1 MPRRSNGQRAASQ
14 TGEDIEPSVGA
25 SEQVVQAGKPGTI
38 GTNGTRR
45 RGRPPKNQPPDP
57 SLTWVSGP
65 EPAATENA
73 LADSPEGEHLY
84 RDIKRME
91 MESMAN
97 PDPEDLAVEA
107 AVAEIDE
114 AEHILATR
122 DPGLPVPVETE
133 EVNFAPATRGARM
146 PRQAT
151 DEEMEEE
158 PAEDDLVTDIDRLA
172 SIDPGFVTDPVRL
185 YLREI
190 SKAPLLNS
198 EQELQLAHKISE
210 GDLDATQKFV
220 LANLRLVVSIAK
232 KYVGRGLSL
241 LDLIQEGNMGLLRAV
256 HKYDPSRGF
265 KFSTYAT
272 WWIRQA
278 ILRAISEHART
289 IRLPA
294 HIGEAMG
301 RISQITQDLAQRLGR
316 PPTPDEIGEALGMT
330 GQRIQEI
337 LRAAQAPVSLDAP
350 VGDEGEENQV
360 RDFVGDTES
369 ATPEDQAAHELLKD
383 QLETTLEE
391 VLTPREKMVLQ
402 LRFGLGDGH
411 QYPLEK
417 VGEQL
422 GVTRERV
429 RQIEAEALRKLR
441 SPKLSQRFRDYL

>member
-1 MPRRSNGQRAASQ
+1 MPRTTNGARAN
-14 TGEDIEPSVGA
+14 
-25 SEQVVQAGKPGTI
+25 QAGQAGVA
-38 GTNGTRR
+38 GS
-45 RGRPPKNQPPDP
+45 DP
-57 SLTWVSGP
+57 LEDALTFESGP
-65 EPAATENA
+65 EPAATVRA
-73 LADSPEGEHLY
+73 MHDSPEGEHLY
-84 RDIKRME
+84 REIKSME
-91 MESMAN
+91 FEAMQD
-97 PDPEDLAVEA
+97 PDPEDTVVQTPLADIEDVPD
-107 AVAEIDE
+107 I
-114 AEHILATR
+114 
-122 DPGLPVPVETE
+122 LPVRAAGLELPVE
-133 EVNFAPATRGARM
+133 
-146 PRQAT
+146 
-151 DEEMEEE
+151 DEEATAADDAPSAARPGRRSSRADLDDDFEMDES
-158 PAEDDLVTDIDRLA
+158 DLVTDIDNLA
-172 SIDPGFVTDPVRL
+172 NLDPGFVTDPVRL

-190 SKAPLLNS
+190 SKAPLLKG
-198 EQELQLAHKISE
+198 EQELDLAHKIGE
-210 GDLDATQKFV
+210 GDVEATQKFV

-301 RISQITQDLAQRLGR
+301 RISQVTQDLVQKHGR
-316 PPTPDEIGEALGMT
+316 PPTADEIGEALGMT

-350 VGDEGEENQV
+350 VGDEGDENQV

-369 ATPEDQAAHELLKD
+369 ATPEEEAAHELLKD
-383 QLETTLEE
+383 QLESTLEE

-441 SPKLSQRFRDYL
+441 SPKLSARFRDYL

>member
-1 MPRRSNGQRAASQ
+1 MPRKSRAERAAKPHP
-14 TGEDIEPSVGA
+14 DA
-25 SEQVVQAGKPGTI
+25 SP
-38 GTNGTRR
+38 RR
-45 RGRPPKNQPPDP
+45 RGRPRKEVTNNTHTPEPVDLGPDIDYIP
-57 SLTWVSGP
+57 LP
-65 EPAATENA
+65 EPAGTLVAMT
-73 LADSPEGEHLY
+73 DSPEGERLF
-84 RDIKRME
+84 RELKEME
-91 MESMAN
+91 MEAIQD
-97 PDPEDLAVEA
+97 PDPEDLLIQSAM
-107 AVAEIDE
+107 
-114 AEHILATR
+114 
-122 DPGLPVPVETE
+122 GE
-133 EVNFAPATRGARM
+133 EVSDDAADLIPGANNGR
-146 PRQAT
+146 RLKAGD
-151 DEEMEEE
+151 DEEHTAGSARLQASPRERAPRTIDHEDEEE
-158 PAEDDLVTDIDRLA
+158 EEDTPYYDEEVMQDLDRLA
-172 SIDPGFVTDPVRL
+172 QLDPSFVTDPVRL

-190 SKAPLLNS
+190 SKAPLLKG
-198 EQELQLAHKISE
+198 EQELDLAHKIAA

-301 RISQITQDLAQRLGR
+301 KISQVTQDLVQKLGR
-316 PPTPDEIGEALGMT
+316 PPTADEIGEATGMT

-337 LRAAQAPVSLDAP
+337 LRAAQAPMSLEAP
-350 VGDEGEENQV
+350 VGEEGEENQI
-360 RDFVGDTES
+360 RDFVSDTES
-369 ATPEDQAAHELLKD
+369 ATPEEEAAHEVLKD
-383 QLETTLEE
+383 QLASTLEE
-391 VLTPREKMVLQ
+391 VLTPREKLVLQ

-441 SPKLSQRFRDYL
+441 HPLLSERFRDYL

>member
-1 MPRRSNGQRAASQ
+1 MPRRPNLDSSADRDAVANGAKGIAPH
-14 TGEDIEPSVGA
+14 GLP
-25 SEQVVQAGKPGTI
+25 PGTAH
-38 GTNGTRR
+38 
-45 RGRPPKNQPPDP
+45 DP
-57 SLTWVSGP
+57 LEGALEYEAGP
-65 EPAATENA
+65 EPASTERA
-73 LADSPEGEHLY
+73 LADNPEAEHLY
-84 RDIKRME
+84 QSIKSLE
-91 MESMAN
+91 LESMQD
-97 PDPEDLAVEA
+97 PDQQDTVAQTPLADLEA
-107 AVAEIDE
+107 
-114 AEHILATR
+114 HIGSVSDL
-122 DPGLPVPVETE
+122 LPVGKAPRDLHRQDDE
-133 EVNFAPATRGARM
+133 EDIPRASRGARIS
-146 PRQAT
+146 RQAT
-151 DEEMEEE
+151 DEEDLEEI
-158 PAEDDLVTDIDRLA
+158 EDIVEEDFVRDIDQLA
-172 SIDPGFVTDPVRL
+172 NLDPGFVTDPVRL

-190 SKAPLLNS
+190 SKAPLLKT
-198 EQELQLAHKISE
+198 EQELELAHKIGE
-210 GDLDATQKFV
+210 GDMEATQKFV

-301 RISQITQDLAQRLGR
+301 RISQTTQDLVQKHGR
-316 PPTPDEIGEALGMT
+316 PPTAEEIGEALGMS

-350 VGDEGEENQV
+350 VGEEGDENQV

-369 ATPEDQAAHELLKD
+369 ATPEEEAAHELLKD